1 MMQEF
6 LNSIAGKNNQPP
18 DPMESITPKHLLGVR
33 NFTPY
38 YMGILGGAIFS
49 LIVTLSEIHPVFSNL
64 LAMFYIGLVIFFT
77 IDIMSDHKKHGYL
90 SKQRIQAYIFFYGVA
105 AVVLTFVIS
114 LVSNI

>member
-1 MMQEF
+1 MMKEF
-6 LNSIAGKNNQPP
+6 LNSIAGKNNHAP
-18 DPMESITPKHLLGVR
+18 DPMESITPKHLLGFR
-33 NFTPY
+33 HFTPY
-38 YMGILGGAIFS
+38 YMGILGGAIFG

-64 LAMFYIGLVIFFT
+64 LAMMYIGLVIFFT
-77 IDIMSDHKKHGYL
+77 IDVMSDHKKHGYL

>member
-6 LNSIAGKNNQPP
+6 LNSIAGKNNQAP

-33 NFTPY
+33 NFIPV
-38 YMGILGGAIFS
+38 YMGILGVSTFA
-49 LIVTLSEIHPVFSNL
+49 LIVTLSDIHPVFSNL
-64 LAMFYIGLVIFFT
+64 LAMFYIVLVIFFT
-77 IDIMSDHKKHGYL
+77 IDVMSDHKKHGYL
-90 SKQRIQAYIFFYGVA
+90 SKQRIQAYVFFYGVA